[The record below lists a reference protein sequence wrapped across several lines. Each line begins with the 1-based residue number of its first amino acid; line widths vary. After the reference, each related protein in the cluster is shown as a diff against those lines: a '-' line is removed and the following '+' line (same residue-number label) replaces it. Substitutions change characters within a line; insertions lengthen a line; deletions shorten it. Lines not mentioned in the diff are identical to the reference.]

1 MGTSVIQPSFAA
13 GELAPSLHARVDLA
27 RYQTGLKL
35 CHNFFVMPYGG
46 VKNRPGTVFVHE
58 TKSNGVARLIPFQF
72 NDQQT
77 YVLEFGSLYMRV
89 YKDGGIVEASPGVP
103 YEIATPYTA
112 AQLFELNYT
121 QSADV
126 LTIVHPAHAPRAL
139 SRLDHDDWTLSTIS
153 FVPSTGAPIGL
164 SATARSGG
172 SGATTSY
179 RYVVTAVVDNEVPD
193 ESLPSAAATVASW
206 DSLPGAALTWTAVS
220 GADYYNVY
228 KDNAGSGIYGYIG
241 RASINAF
248 TDINIAATKTDTPP
262 NAANPFSGAG
272 NYPGAVGYYQ
282 QRLCFAGS
290 DNSPQTVWMSKTG
303 NFHNFGY
310 ATPTKDD
317 DSVTM
322 TIASR
327 QVHRFRHLLP
337 LRQLLGLTT
346 GGEWVIEG
354 SEAGLTPKSVRANVQ
369 SYNGCAKIPPIVVND
384 SAIYVQARGAG
395 VASLAYTFESDG
407 FSGDDLTKFAPHLFR
422 GYQIVDWTFQQAPDR
437 LVWCVRNDGALLG
450 MTFLPEEQLI
460 AWHRHSTDGFVESV
474 ASVAEGDEDAL
485 YLLVRRTIG
494 GATKRYV
501 ERMASRRITGME
513 DAYFV
518 DCGLSY
524 DGRNS
529 NSAALL
535 TLSGGSTW
543 LYPESL
549 TLTASGHTP
558 FTAGSVGRQYRLRAG
573 SDLVRV
579 EVTAYSSTSVVTVKL
594 LEVCPEALRGVAVAD
609 WALLADTL
617 AGLDHLEGKS
627 VAILADGDVHPVR
640 DVTSGAISLQHPAA
654 VAHVGLPYVAELET
668 LEVDFPGQETVLDK
682 RKAIHGVSAVLEE
695 SRNFWAGRDAAH
707 LYEQKADYRVNY
719 NDPIPLVSGISEIR
733 ISTQWDEAGR
743 VYIQQPDPLPLT
755 ILALIPEVTIS
766 GKG

>member
-13 GELAPSLHARVDLA
+13 GELAPSLQARVDLA
-27 RYQTGLKL
+27 RYQTGLKM

-46 VKNRPGTVFVHE
+46 VRNRAGTVFVHE
-58 TKSNGVARLIPFQF
+58 SKANGVARLIPFEF

-77 YVLEFGSLYMRV
+77 YVLEFGHLYLRV

-126 LTIVHPAHAPRAL
+126 MTLVHPAHAPREL
-139 SRLDHDDWTLSTIS
+139 SRLDHDDWTLATIS
-153 FVPSTGAPIGL
+153 FVPSVAAPTGLA
-164 SATARSGG
+164 ATPRAGG
-172 SGATTSY
+172 SGDKTTY
-179 RYVVTAVVDNEVPD
+179 YYVVTAVVDGEVPD
-193 ESLPSAAATVASW
+193 ESLPSASASVESW
-206 DSLPGAALTWTAVS
+206 DNKAGAALTWTAVT

-228 KDNAGSGIYGYIG
+228 KDSAGSGIFGYIG
-241 RASINAF
+241 RASTNAF
-248 TDINIAATKTDTPP
+248 TDINIAAAKTDTPP
-262 NAANPFSGAG
+262 NAANPFDGAG

-317 DSVTM
+317 DSVTF

-354 SEAGLTPKSVRANVQ
+354 SDAGLTPKSVRANVQ
-369 SYNGCAKIPPIVVND
+369 SYNGCSRLPPIVIND

-395 VASLAYTFESDG
+395 VSSLAYTFESDG

-422 GYQIVDWTFQQAPDR
+422 GHQVVDWTYQAAPDR
-437 LVWCVRNDGALLG
+437 LVWAVRDDGILLC

-474 ASVAEGDEDAL
+474 ASVTEGDEDAL
-485 YLLVRRTIG
+485 YLLVRRTVNG
-494 GATKRYV
+494 STRRYV
-501 ERMASRRITGME
+501 ERMASRRVTDMA
-513 DAYFV
+513 DAFFV
-518 DCGLSY
+518 DCGLTY
-524 DGRNS
+524 DGRNG
-529 NSAALL
+529 AADALL

-543 LYPESL
+543 QYPESL
-549 TLTASGHTP
+549 TLEAGGHSPFSGD
-558 FTAGSVGRQYRLRAG
+558 SVGRRYRLG
-573 SDLVRV
+573 SGSESVRV
-579 EVTAYSSTSVVTVKL
+579 EVTAYGSASSVTVKL
-594 LEVCPEALRGVAVAD
+594 LEVCPETLRGVATAD
-609 WALLADTL
+609 WALLASSL
-617 AGLDHLEGKS
+617 SGLGHLEGKTVS
-627 VAILADGDVHPVR
+627 VLADGDVHPLRPV
-640 DVTSGAISLQHPAA
+640 SGGAISLQSPAA
-654 VAHVGLPYVAELET
+654 VVHVGLPYTAELET
-668 LEVDFPGQETVLDK
+668 LEIDFPGQETVLDK
-682 RKAIHGVSAVLEE
+682 RKAIHAVTAVLED
-695 SRNFWAGRDAAH
+695 SRNFWAGRDADH
-707 LYEQKADYRVNY
+707 LFEQKAPYRVHY
-719 NDPIPLVSGISEIR
+719 NDPLALQSGVSELR
-733 ISTQWDEAGR
+733 ISTAWGDSGR
-743 VYIQQPDPLPLT
+743 VYLRHPDPLPLT
-755 ILALIPEVTIS
+755 VLALIPEVSIS
-766 GKG
+766 GKS

>member
-13 GELAPSLHARVDLA
+13 GELAPSLQARVDLA

-46 VKNRPGTVFVHE
+46 VRNRAGTVFVNE
-58 TKSNGVARLIPFQF
+58 SKGSGQARLIPFEF
-72 NDQQT
+72 NDEQT
-77 YVLEFGSLYMRV
+77 YVLEFGNLYLRV

-103 YEIATPYTA
+103 YEIATPYA
-112 AQLFELNYT
+112 ASQLFELNYT

-126 LTIVHPAHAPRAL
+126 LTIVHPSHAPREL
-139 SRLDHDDWTLSTIS
+139 SRLDHDDWTLAAIS
-153 FVPSTGAPIGL
+153 FVPATSAPTGL
-164 SATARSGG
+164 SAAARAGG
-172 SGATTSY
+172 SGDATTY
-179 RYVVTAVVDNEVPD
+179 RYVVTAVADGEVPD
-193 ESLPSAAATVASW
+193 ESLPSASASVASW
-206 DSLPGAALTWTAVS
+206 DNKPGASLTWSAVT

-241 RASINAF
+241 RASTNAF
-248 TDINIAATKTDTPP
+248 TDINILATKTDTPP

-290 DNSPQTVWMSKTG
+290 NNNPQTVWMSKTG
-303 NFHNFGY
+303 NFKNFGY
-310 ATPTKDD
+310 STPTKDD
-317 DSVTM
+317 DAATF

-346 GGEWVIEG
+346 GGEWVIDG

-369 SYNGCAKIPPIVVND
+369 SYNGCSRLPPIVVND

-395 VASLAYTFESDG
+395 VSSIAYTFESDG

-422 GYQIVDWTFQQAPDR
+422 GHQIVDWTYQAAPDR
-437 LVWCVRNDGALLG
+437 LVWAVREDGILLG

-474 ASVAEGDEDAL
+474 ACVTEGDEDAL
-485 YLLVRRTIG
+485 YLLVRRTVG
-494 GATKRYV
+494 GVSRRYV
-501 ERMASRRITGME
+501 ERMASRRVLDME
-513 DAYFV
+513 NAFFV

-524 DGRNS
+524 DGRNTG
-529 NSAALL
+529 ATALL
-535 TLSGGSTW
+535 TLSGGTTW
-543 LYPESL
+543 KHPESL
-549 TLTASGHTP
+549 TLTASGHAP
-558 FTAGSVGRQYRLRAG
+558 FTEGSVGKRYRLRAG

-579 EVTAYSSTSVVTVKL
+579 EVTTYASAISVTVRL
-594 LEVCPEALRGVAVAD
+594 LEVCPASLRGAAVAD
-609 WALLADTL
+609 WALLADEL
-617 AGLDHLEGKS
+617 SGLGHLEGKT
-627 VAILADGDVHPVR
+627 VAVLADGDVHPARV
-640 DVTSGAISLQHPAA
+640 VTGGAISLQSHAA
-654 VAHVGLPYVAELET
+654 VVHVGLPYTAELET
-668 LEVDFPGQETVLDK
+668 LEIDFPGQETVLDK
-682 RKAIHGVSAVLEE
+682 RKAIHSVTAVLED

-707 LYEQKADYRVNY
+707 LYEQKAPYRVNY
-719 NDPIPLVSGISEIR
+719 NDPLALQSGVSELK

-743 VYIQQPDPLPLT
+743 IYLRQPDPLPLT
-755 ILALIPEVTIS
+755 VLALIPEVTIS

>member
-13 GELAPSLHARVDLA
+13 GELAPSLQARVDLA

-46 VKNRPGTVFVHE
+46 VRNRAGTVFVHE
-58 TKSNGVARLIPFQF
+58 SKASGVARLIPFEF
-72 NDQQT
+72 NDEQT
-77 YVLEFGSLYMRV
+77 YVLEFGNLYMRV

-103 YEIATPYTA
+103 YEIATPYA
-112 AQLFELNYT
+112 ATQLFELNYT

-126 LTIVHPAHAPRAL
+126 LTIVHPAHAPRSL

-153 FVPSTGAPIGL
+153 FVPSTSAPAGL
-164 SATARSGG
+164 SASARTGG

-193 ESLPSAAATVASW
+193 ESLPSASAAVASW
-206 DSLPGAALTWTAVS
+206 DSLPGGVLTWTAVA

-241 RASINAF
+241 RASTNTF

-262 NAANPFSGAG
+262 NAANPFAGAG

-290 DNSPQTVWMSKTG
+290 DNGPQTVWMSKTG

-317 DSVTM
+317 DAVTM

-337 LRQLLGLTT
+337 LRQLLGLTS

-422 GYQIVDWTFQQAPDR
+422 GYQIVDWAFQQAPDR

-494 GATKRYV
+494 GATMRYV

-518 DCGLSY
+518 DCGLTY
-524 DGRNS
+524 DGRNTS
-529 NSAALL
+529 DSALL
-535 TLSGGSTW
+535 TLSGGSSW
-543 LYPESL
+543 LHPEVV
-549 TLTASGHTP
+549 TLTASGHAP
-558 FTAGSVGRQYRLRAG
+558 FSSGSVGNRYRLRAG
-573 SDLVRV
+573 SDLVRI
-579 EVTAYSSTSVVTVKL
+579 EVTGYDSSSRVSVKL
-594 LEVCPEALRGVAVAD
+594 LEACPASLRGTAVAD
-609 WALLADTL
+609 WALLAGSL
-617 AGLDHLEGKS
+617 SGLSHLEGKS
-627 VAILADGDVHPVR
+627 VAVLADGDVHPPRTVAGG
-640 DVTSGAISLQHPAA
+640 SISLQSPAA
-654 VAHVGLPYVAELET
+654 VAHVGLPYTAELET
-668 LEVDFPGQETVLDK
+668 LEIDFPGQETVLDK
-682 RKAIHGVSAVLEE
+682 RKAIHSITAVLED
-695 SRNFWAGRDAAH
+695 SRNFWAGRDSTH
-707 LYEQKADYRVNY
+707 LYEQKAPYRVNY
-719 NDPIPLVSGISEIR
+719 NDPLALQSGVSELK

-743 VYIQQPDPLPLT
+743 IYLRQPDPLPLT
-755 ILALIPEVTIS
+755 VLALIPEVTIS